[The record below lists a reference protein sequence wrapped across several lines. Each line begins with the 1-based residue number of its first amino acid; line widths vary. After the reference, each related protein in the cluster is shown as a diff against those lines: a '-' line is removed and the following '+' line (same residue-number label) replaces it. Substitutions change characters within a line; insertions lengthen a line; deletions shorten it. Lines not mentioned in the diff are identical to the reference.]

1 MISLR
6 DFLRTLR
13 APPRDGPGL
22 VPRLSCWSFFHAATF
37 APEEGPLRLTFGTLY
52 LSFPR
57 PSSKEPSVSEALVA
71 AEADED
77 NTSTSGFVVFAPD
90 LPLPLVGPGGREPSL
105 AALLVPDLA
114 ADVAFALD

>member
-1 MISLR
+1 M
-6 DFLRTLR
+6 
-13 APPRDGPGL
+13 
-22 VPRLSCWSFFHAATF
+22 
-37 APEEGPLRLTFGTLY
+37 TFGTLY

-77 NTSTSGFVVFAPD
+77 STSTSGLGLFRALDLP
-90 LPLPLVGPGGREPSL
+90 LPLPLVGLGGREPSL

-114 ADVAFALD
+114 ADVAFALV